1 MRLSA
6 RRPCGDTLLERG
18 RDHVVDRLQPDELQA
33 VARGQRDLVEVAAIA
48 RRQTYGVDARARGGD
63 GLFLDAAHRQHQAAQ
78 ADLAGHRDVGLH
90 GLAREQRVQR
100 GEHVPAGAGAVVG
113 NGAGRHVD
121 VDVALLEQ
129 LEREAELIGAALDE
143 AQGRLRRFLHHVAQL
158 SREYQIAA
166 PRHARGLD
174 EQDIAAHRRPGEAG
188 RDAGHGR
195 AHRALGFKARCA
207 EYRRDV
213 GDVEVDARR
222 GALGDTH
229 RDRAEHAADLAL
241 ELTPP
246 APARGAAHYGAQ
258 RRIAYGALPPS
269 LPVRALLA
277 ALYIAPRDLVLFFLC
292 VCGVFDDLL
301 AVALR
306 ARYF

>member
-63 GLFLDAAHRQHQAAQ
+63 GLFLDAAHRRHQAAQ
-78 ADLAGHRDVGLH
+78 ADLAGRRD
-90 GLAREQRVQR
+90 
-100 GEHVPAGAGAVVG
+100 AGAGAAFG

-195 AHRALGFKARCA
+195 AHRALGFNAPCA

-213 GDVEVDARR
+213 GAVEVAARR
-222 GALGDTH
+222 GALGDTP
-229 RDRAEHAADLAL
+229 RARAEPAAALAL
-241 ELTPP
+241 ELTL
-246 APARGAAHYGAQ
+246 AGLARVVAHDGAQ
-258 RRIAYGALPPS
+258 RRIADGALLRS
-269 LPVRALLA
+269 QAVR
-277 ALYIAPRDLVLFFLC
+277 V
-292 VCGVFDDLL
+292 
-301 AVALR
+301 
-306 ARYF
+306 